1 MIAAHI
7 DPAPRHLTKAS
18 FITTKTRARLVAS
31 VKNGVPGTSMA
42 PWGRVLGEEG
52 ASRLVDHVLETLS
65 KAGRAKPPTGRE
77 IPAANPV
84 ARSAESAARGEATY
98 LNRCWGCHGKKADGH
113 GPNAE
118 DIVPRPRNLR
128 NTPFVA
134 SATYARLHESIKYGV
149 QGTAMPAAGFDFA
162 LDDKAIGDLV
172 NYILSLNRLGTD
184 GSKVAAAN
192 PQPER

>member
-1 MIAAHI
+1 M
-7 DPAPRHLTKAS
+7 R
-18 FITTKTRARLVAS
+18 TKTRARLVDS

-42 PWGRVLGEEG
+42 PWGRVLGEGGSE
-52 ASRLVDHVLETLS
+52 ALVGHVLDTLS
-65 KAGRAKPPTGRE
+65 KAGQSKPPTGRE
-77 IPAANPV
+77 VPEANPV
-84 ARSAESAARGEATY
+84 AYSAESVARGEAIY
-98 LNRCWGCHGKKADGH
+98 LNRCWGCHGKKADGN
-113 GPNAE
+113 GPNAA

-134 SATYARLHESIKYGV
+134 SVTYARLHESIKYGV

-172 NYILSLNRLGTD
+172 NYVLSLNHLGTD
-184 GSKVAAAN
+184 GAKVADAN